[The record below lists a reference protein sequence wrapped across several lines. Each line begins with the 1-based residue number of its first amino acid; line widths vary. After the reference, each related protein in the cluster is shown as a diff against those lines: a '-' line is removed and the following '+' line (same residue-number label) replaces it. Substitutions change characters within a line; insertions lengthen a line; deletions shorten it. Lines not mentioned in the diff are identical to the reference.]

1 MLGRG
6 EEWGEISVVL
16 ISLSD
21 MVTGEMLGRGEEW
34 GGGDKCCFDQF
45 VRHGNRGKC
54 WEGVRNGGEIS
65 VVLISLSDMVT
76 GEMLGSGE
84 EWGGDK
90 CCFDQFVRHGN
101 RGNVGKG

>member
-1 MLGRG
+1 MISLSDMVTGEMLGRG

-34 GGGDKCCFDQF
+34 GG
-45 VRHGNRGKC
+45 
-54 WEGVRNGGEIS
+54 
-65 VVLISLSDMVT
+65 
-76 GEMLGSGE
+76 
-84 EWGGDK
+84 DK